1 MQKDFLRNLT
11 TFTGKH
17 LCQCLFFNKAESKKN
32 LKNKKIEKTNFT
44 LLKLIYFR
52 FKPLE
57 TQNQTNVSIFS
68 NRTGE
73 RFNLVKN
80 YVQCQRP
87 TLNIRVIDSYS

>member
-17 LCQCLFFNKAESKKN
+17 LCQSLFFNKVKSKKN
-32 LKNKKIEKTNFT
+32 SKNKKIGKTNFT

-52 FKPLE
+52 SKPLE